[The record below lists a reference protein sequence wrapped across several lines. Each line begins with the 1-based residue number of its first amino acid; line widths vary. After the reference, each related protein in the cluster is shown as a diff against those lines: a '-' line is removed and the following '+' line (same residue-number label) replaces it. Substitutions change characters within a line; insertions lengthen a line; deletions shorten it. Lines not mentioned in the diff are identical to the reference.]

1 MGIRTNTM
9 IKFRQKIFANP
20 SKWKKFRKWAEEKI
34 KDTNPLMLGVS
45 TAGAGLG
52 VANVVIN
59 KQRRDAD
66 IKLREDQIKATNEL
80 TEVLHKIEALEKKE
94 AKKHSRKLKKA
105 FQRDIP
111 EIEYPAIGQKQA
123 EAVIKKFRKKGDDK
137 V

>member
-1 MGIRTNTM
+1 M
-9 IKFRQKIFANP
+9 IEFRQKIFG
-20 SKWKKFRKWAEEKI
+20 KFRAWAKKGMEN
-34 KDTNPLMLGVS
+34 TNPVMLGLS
-45 TAGAGLG
+45 TAGTGLG

-80 TEVLHKIEALEKKE
+80 TTVLHKIEGLDKKE
-94 AKKHSRKLKKA
+94 AKKHSNKLKKA

-111 EIEYPAIGQKQA
+111 EIEHPAIGQKQA
-123 EAVIKKFRKKGDDK
+123 DAVMKKFRKKRDDK